1 MESIARGLTIYQNC
15 FIPLSKYYQTITSN
29 AGNRTI
35 SNDADNWKDND
46 ASDYNK
52 KTTLSLWEAIVET
65 TLQGASIGS
74 DIGSIFG
81 KPGEILGKVV
91 GSVAGLFFG
100 GLRYTFG
107 FKCNH

>member
-1 MESIARGLTIYQNC
+1 
-15 FIPLSKYYQTITSN
+15 
-29 AGNRTI
+29 
-35 SNDADNWKDND
+35 
-46 ASDYNK
+46 
-52 KTTLSLWEAIVET
+52 
-65 TLQGASIGS
+65 S

-107 FKCNH
+107 F

>member
-1 MESIARGLTIYQNC
+1 
-15 FIPLSKYYQTITSN
+15 
-29 AGNRTI
+29 
-35 SNDADNWKDND
+35 KDND

-107 FKCNH
+107 F